1 MVLQGLQL
9 NRNKIHNF
17 LRIHSTSGKI
27 MIYVSSLKK
36 EEHKESELSGKFPVK
51 LVAQIGTW
59 VPRILFHA
67 YVD

>member
-1 MVLQGLQL
+1 
-9 NRNKIHNF
+9 
-17 LRIHSTSGKI
+17 

-51 LVAQIGTW
+51 LEAQIGTW